1 MSPPLRILASI
12 GLLMALTACAMFRA
26 PPALTVVV
34 VRHAEK
40 VADGSDDPVLTAA
53 GLMRA
58 ERLAAAMASAPVDA
72 VYATAYRRTQQTAA
86 PTAGTHGLPVTTYDA
101 KAPAEDIAAMLR
113 QAHRDGHVLVV
124 AHSNTAPAIASAL
137 CGCDVPPMDETEYDR
152 RMTIHIPADGP
163 VMLITAPMP

>member
-1 MSPPLRILASI
+1 MSHPFRILASI
-12 GLLMALTACAMFRA
+12 GLLTALSACAMFRA

-40 VADGSDDPVLTAA
+40 VADGSDDPALTEA
-53 GLMRA
+53 GLVRA
-58 ERLAAAMASAPVDA
+58 QRLAVSMASAPIAA
-72 VYATAYRRTQQTAA
+72 VYATGYRRTQQTAA
-86 PTAGTHGLPVTTYDA
+86 PTARTHGLPVTSYDA
-101 KAPAEDIAAMLR
+101 RAPAADIATMLR

-124 AHSNTAPAIASAL
+124 AHSNTAPDIASAL
-137 CGCDVPPMDETEYDR
+137 CGCAVPAMDETEYDR